1 MSNLQINNRSLEYD
15 DFRIKNIENTLGLK
29 YFNQKNNNSSLIS
42 NFDLEN
48 NFREWKIAKINNL
61 SFDEST
67 TILLD
72 ENNKEINIEEL
83 LENKAFGDE
92 IYNKYRCIN
101 ALDNFNN
108 STYYLLTLVEEEKIF
123 ININSM
129 ELNKNNEVEIKYEIY
144 DFSKDK
150 SEIMSSNTISIRDD
164 RNFEYI
170 EIENDIVS
178 NVLHSLKDVCE
189 KKGLALKT
197 QEDISFKDG
206 VYCSSSSLQE
216 FKSNEYIDNSDYF
229 VVNSGRF
236 NIEYLGNS
244 PREFKENALAIHD
257 GRMYPYNSKFYNELC
272 EEFKDKFSDKEINDI
287 FYDKLFDDEL
297 YYCLENRD
305 PFKEVN
311 YLLEDSG
318 LSDKLMIISRKG
330 KDNFIV
336 PKINSLIDAD
346 AYDCFYIEQ
355 IPTQEDINKCLKLL
369 DDIKNSIYEE
379 AYLNAKEHLNDLLEN
394 KNENKQN
401 HKNKVLKK

>member
-1 MSNLQINNRSLEYD
+1 MSNLQINNRSLSYYD
-15 DFRIKNIENTLGLK
+15 FKITNIENTLGLK
-29 YFNQKNNNSSLIS
+29 YLNQDLIS
-42 NFDLEN
+42 NFDLRN
-48 NFREWKIAKINNL
+48 NYGEWEIGNTNNIV
-61 SFDEST
+61 DTTT
-67 TILLD
+67 TILD
-72 ENNKEINIEEL
+72 ENNKEIDIEEL
-83 LENKAFGDE
+83 LENKLFGDE

-108 STYYLLTLVEEEKIF
+108 FTYYLLTLVEEEKIF
-123 ININSM
+123 INIDSI

-150 SEIMSSNTISIRDD
+150 PEIMSSNAISILDD
-164 RNFEYI
+164 RKFKYL
-170 EIENDIVS
+170 EIENNIVS
-178 NVLHSLKDVCE
+178 NVLYSLKGVFE
-189 KKGLALKT
+189 KQGLALKT

-216 FKSNEYIDNSDYF
+216 FKSNDYMGNNDYF

-257 GRMYPYNSKFYNELC
+257 GRMYSYNSEFYNELC
-272 EEFKDKFSDKEINDI
+272 EEFKDKFSDKEIDNIFNDA
-287 FYDKLFDDEL
+287 L
-297 YYCLENRD
+297 YYSLENRD
-305 PFKEVN
+305 SFKEVN
-311 YLLEDSG
+311 DLLEDSG
-318 LSDKLMIISRKG
+318 LSDKLIIISRKG

-336 PKINSLIDAD
+336 PKINSLIDDAD

-369 DDIKNSIYEE
+369 DDVKNSIYEE

-394 KNENKQN
+394 ENENKQN

>member
-1 MSNLQINNRSLEYD
+1 MSNLQINNRSLSYD
-15 DFRIKNIENTLGLK
+15 DFKIKNIENTLGLK
-29 YFNQKNNNSSLIS
+29 YLNQNLIS
-42 NFDLEN
+42 NFDLRN
-48 NFREWKIAKINNL
+48 NFGEWEIG
-61 SFDEST
+61 DT
-67 TILLD
+67 TIILD
-72 ENNKEINIEEL
+72 KNNREISIEDL
-83 LENKAFGDE
+83 LEDKAFGDE

-164 RNFEYI
+164 RNFEYV
-170 EIENDIVS
+170 EIEYEIVS

-216 FKSNEYIDNSDYF
+216 FKSNEYIGNDYF

-236 NIEYLGNS
+236 NIEYFGNYS
-244 PREFKENALAIHD
+244 SRDFKENALAIHD
-257 GRMYPYNSKFYNELC
+257 GRMYLHNSEFYNKLC
-272 EEFKDKFSDKEINDI
+272 EEFKEKFSDKEI
-287 FYDKLFDDEL
+287 DEI
-297 YYCLENRD
+297 YTNEVFNSLEYEN
-305 PFKEVN
+305 PFKQVN
-311 YLLEDSG
+311 DLLEDSG

-336 PKINSLIDAD
+336 PKINSFIDAD
-346 AYDCFYIEQ
+346 GYDCFYIEQ
-355 IPTQEDINKCLKLL
+355 IPTQEDINKCLNLL
-369 DDIKNSIYEE
+369 DDVKNSIYEE
-379 AYLNAKEHLNDLLEN
+379 AYLNAKNHLNDLLEN
-394 KNENKQN
+394 EDKQN
-401 HKNKVLKK
+401 NKNKVLKR

>member
-1 MSNLQINNRSLEYD
+1 MSNLQISNRSLSYD
-15 DFRIKNIENTLGLK
+15 DFKIKNIENTLGLK
-29 YFNQKNNNSSLIS
+29 YLNQNLIS
-42 NFDLEN
+42 NFDLRN
-48 NFREWKIAKINNL
+48 NFGEWEIG
-61 SFDEST
+61 DTT
-67 TILLD
+67 TILD
-72 ENNKEINIEEL
+72 KNNKEISIEDL
-83 LENKAFGDE
+83 LEDKAFGDE

-164 RNFEYI
+164 RNFEYV

-216 FKSNEYIDNSDYF
+216 FKSNEYIGNDYF

-236 NIEYLGNS
+236 NIEYFGNYS
-244 PREFKENALAIHD
+244 SRDFKENALAFHD
-257 GRMYPYNSKFYNELC
+257 GRMYLHNSEFYDELC
-272 EEFKDKFSDKEINDI
+272 EEFKDKFSDKEINEI
-287 FYDKLFDDEL
+287 YTNEVFNS
-297 YYCLENRD
+297 LEYEN
-305 PFKEVN
+305 PFKQVN
-311 YLLEDSG
+311 DLLEDSG

-336 PKINSLIDAD
+336 PKINSCIDANG
-346 AYDCFYIEQ
+346 YDCFYIEQ
-355 IPTQEDINKCLKLL
+355 IPTQEDINKCLNLL
-369 DDIKNSIYEE
+369 DDVKNSIYEE
-379 AYLNAKEHLNDLLEN
+379 AYLNAKERLNDLLEN
-394 KNENKQN
+394 EDKQN
-401 HKNKVLKK
+401 NKNKVFKR